1 LFGNLTSAVPTSLR
15 VGILGPEEAASSE
28 SRGCNLWATGYSA
41 TVTAAGATAVPLGV
55 STSGRSWKDLL
66 ADIHGLVWTGRLRPG
81 SPFTVEEDRL
91 CKWCKKNR
99 FPILAVDDAMH
110 VLNHSFGGTI
120 HLDLPTERPEA
131 LQHRHPPE
139 RGLRHAIEVPPGSV
153 LASIYG
159 EGELVVNSE
168 HRRGIAKVA
177 RGFRVSATA
186 LDGIVEAI
194 ESEDETWF
202 AMGVQW
208 RPAATTASGLDI
220 QLFRGLIQAA
230 DNRELA
236 NPKRA
241 RAACPAAA

>member
-1 LFGNLTSAVPTSLR
+1 MGLSAR
-15 VGILGPEEAASSE
+15 V
-28 SRGCNLWATGYSA
+28 R
-41 TVTAAGATAVPLGV
+41 PL
-55 STSGRSWKDLL
+55 KDLL
-66 ADIHGLVWTGRLRPG
+66 ADVHGLVWTGRGKPG
-81 SPFTVEEDRL
+81 SPVTVEEDRL

-99 FPILAVDDAMH
+99 LPVLAVDEAMH
-110 VLNHSFGGTI
+110 ALNHCFGGTI
-120 HLDLPTERPEA
+120 HFDLPTERPEA

-139 RGLRHAIEVPPGSV
+139 RGLRHAIEVPPGSL

-202 AMGVQW
+202 ALGVQW
-208 RPAATTASGLDI
+208 RPASATASGLDI

-236 NPKRA
+236 NPKRGRIA
-241 RAACPAAA
+241 SPAAA